1 MQSPLALRNNSG
13 VRILVDFP
21 RSVAQRP
28 PPGCMKNDDTFT
40 SRRATGGL
48 GHWDLPAACD
58 SRGSDQTKF
67 GTSARIVQRATG
79 VDNCGLVRGA
89 LLGVTPRQRGP
100 VETHSFGQSARR
112 GEGHDRFTRIPRA
125 HSQSLPVTR
134 RTENGA
140 PGKDL
145 ERLSHFN
152 RRKPSNV
159 FYVARLR
166 GHSFL
171 KYRRASAFSPA
182 AFSLEN
188 RDAVRKPGS
197 LH

>member
-13 VRILVDFP
+13 VRIFVDLP
-21 RSVAQRP
+21 RSVVQRP
-28 PPGCMKNDDTFT
+28 PPGWMKNDDTFT
-40 SRRATGGL
+40 SRHATGRP

-58 SRGSDQTKF
+58 SRGSNQTTF
-67 GTSARIVQRATG
+67 GTSARLVQRAIG

-125 HSQSLPVTR
+125 HSQSLPVIR
-134 RTENGA
+134 RTEKGA

-145 ERLSHFN
+145 ERLSHFS
-152 RRKPSNV
+152 RRQPFNV
-159 FYVARLR
+159 FHVAKLR
-166 GHSFL
+166 VSGGPS
-171 KYRRASAFSPA
+171 KPDSRRRRCKASPQ
-182 AFSLEN
+182 N
-188 RDAVRKPGS
+188 HR
-197 LH
+197 